1 MKVNGTPYRSIWLND
16 DGWSA
21 DIIDQTRLPHEFI
34 LKTLTS
40 MADAAEAISVMRV
53 RGAPLIGAT
62 AAYGIALAMR
72 ADPGD
77 ENLEEAARTLL
88 ATRPT
93 AVNLR
98 WAFARMEKGL
108 LEPFSLGFH
117 PFPIA
122 FLMN

>member
-1 MKVNGTPYRSIWLND
+1 MKVNGTPYRSIWLNKN
-16 DGWSA
+16 GWSA

-34 LKTLTS
+34 IKTLNN
-40 MADAAEAISVMRV
+40 MQDAAEAISVMRV

-72 ADPGD
+72 EDASD
-77 ENLEEAARTLL
+77 ESLEIASETLL

-98 WAFARMEKGL
+98 WALARMQQVLSVSPSGERLAK
-108 LEPFSLGFH
+108 
-117 PFPIA
+117 A
-122 FLMN
+122 